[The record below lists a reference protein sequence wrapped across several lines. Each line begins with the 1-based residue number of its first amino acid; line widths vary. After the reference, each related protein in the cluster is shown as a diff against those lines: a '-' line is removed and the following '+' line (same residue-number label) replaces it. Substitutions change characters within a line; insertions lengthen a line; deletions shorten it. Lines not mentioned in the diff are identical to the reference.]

1 MIFPLFFRKNLFALE
16 FAIILASTT
25 FISFSP
31 EHLQRMLHHATT
43 KANPFALARLW
54 SIRRLSTAIVASE
67 SSSGAS
73 ALTRD
78 TCSRLKL
85 QREEFSSSLV
95 TTGATRP
102 LSAAAAALEESHT
115 GSLSDVDNK
124 FCSSVTAP
132 GYDHD
137 GPSTLTSWSSIP
149 EPNFDNYKNKTKMN
163 LFTAINSAM
172 QTALETDPSTIVF
185 GEDVGFGGVFRCSTG
200 LRDEFG
206 SDRVFNTPLSETGIA
221 GFAIGYAAQ
230 GGTAIAEIQFA
241 DYVSCLLS
249 IYLNCC
255 LVVDFRIGRAI

>member
-1 MIFPLFFRKNLFALE
+1 
-16 FAIILASTT
+16 
-25 FISFSP
+25 
-31 EHLQRMLHHATT
+31 
-43 KANPFALARLW
+43 
-54 SIRRLSTAIVASE
+54 
-67 SSSGAS
+67 
-73 ALTRD
+73 
-78 TCSRLKL
+78 
-85 QREEFSSSLV
+85 
-95 TTGATRP
+95 
-102 LSAAAAALEESHT
+102 
-115 GSLSDVDNK
+115 
-124 FCSSVTAP
+124 
-132 GYDHD
+132 
-137 GPSTLTSWSSIP
+137 
-149 EPNFDNYKNKTKMN
+149 
-163 LFTAINSAM
+163 M